1 MFWNKKE
8 DKNKL
13 PDLPPLK
20 QPIIPPPL
28 EEIEE
33 KEKYALPSFS
43 DSPHQNGFS
52 QAAIKDAVS
61 SEEIV
66 SSEIMEENYDKGN
79 EKFKTIEMEEWI
91 SSENMEVENSSQ
103 PKLEKLKNNKMQQF
117 SSIPQSIFPQTS
129 PSQDIFVKIDKFRSV
144 KKALYETSEKLE
156 EIDLLLQRIRETKM
170 REEQELSAWEKEI
183 SSAKAQIQEITS
195 TIFEKVE

>member
-13 PDLPPLK
+13 PDLPPIN

-28 EEIEE
+28 EEIEI
-33 KEKYALPSFS
+33 KEKNTLPSFP
-43 DSPHQNGFS
+43 DSPHQTGFS

-61 SEEIV
+61 SEEEPI
-66 SSEIMEENYDKGN
+66 STIMEKN
-79 EKFKTIEMEEWI
+79 EKFKTIEMEEWTPP
-91 SSENMEVENSSQ
+91 ETALVEQ
-103 PKLEKLKNNKMQQF
+103 EREKINPQKMKIF
-117 SSIPQSIFPQTS
+117 PPSIPSQTASQAS
-129 PSQDIFVKIDKFRSV
+129 PSQDIFVKIEKFRSV
-144 KKALYETSEKLE
+144 RKALYETREKLE